1 MDWKIKRSLCRLWAM
16 REMRYRR
23 EKRYIW
29 KNVKSTQPFLLHGE
43 TAERKAEIA
52 GRMTKSH
59 NAEKAK
65 KPLGIGVDDSS
76 VLQQLLSLYM

>member
-1 MDWKIKRSLCRLWAM
+1 MGDERNAAPQGKAVYMEEC
-16 REMRYRR
+16 
-23 EKRYIW
+23 
-29 KNVKSTQPFLLHGE
+29 KSTQPFLLHGE
-43 TAERKAEIA
+43 TAERKAEIT